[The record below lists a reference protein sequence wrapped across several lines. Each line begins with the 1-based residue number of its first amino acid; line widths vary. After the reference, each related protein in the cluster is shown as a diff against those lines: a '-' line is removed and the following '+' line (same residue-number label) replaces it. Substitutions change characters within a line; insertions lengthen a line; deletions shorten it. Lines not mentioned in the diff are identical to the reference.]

1 MVARLRAAG
10 CVFAEDEARLLL
22 TTAGTSAELASLVDR
37 RVTGTPLEH
46 VLGWAQFAGLR
57 ISVDPGVFV
66 PRRRTE
72 LLARSAA
79 SLTRPGHV
87 VVDMCCGSGAVAA
100 AVATAVQPV
109 ELHLVDIDPRATRC
123 ARRNLAAHSAHV
135 HQGDLYDALPAALRG
150 RVDVLVANAPYV
162 PTDAMRLLP
171 PEARDHEPTAALDGG
186 RDGLDVQRRVIDE
199 ARAWLAPRGHLLLE
213 TGAGQAE
220 GTRALVAG
228 AGLRARVVHDSQL
241 DALVVIGAAQG

>member
-22 TTAGTSAELASLVDR
+22 TAAGTSAELASLVDL

-46 VLGWAQFAGLR
+46 VLGWAEFAGLR

-72 LLARSAA
+72 LLARSAV
-79 SLTRPGHV
+79 SLARPGHV
-87 VVDMCCGSGAVAA
+87 LVDLCCGSGAVAA
-100 AVATAVQPV
+100 VLAAAVQPL
-109 ELHLVDIDPRATRC
+109 ELHLADVDPRAVRC

-135 HQGDLYDALPAALRG
+135 HQGDLYDALPATLRG
-150 RVDVLVANAPYV
+150 RVDVLVANPPFV
-162 PTDAMRLLP
+162 PTDEIRLLP

-186 RDGLDVQRRVIDE
+186 RDGLDVTRRVIRG
-199 ARAWLAPRGHLLLE
+199 ARAWLAPGGHLLLQ
-213 TGAGQAE
+213 TGTDQAE
-220 GTRALVAG
+220 ETRALVTS
-228 AGLRARVVHDSQL
+228 AGLRPRLVHEEQS
-241 DALVVIGAAQG
+241 DAVVVIGAVAR